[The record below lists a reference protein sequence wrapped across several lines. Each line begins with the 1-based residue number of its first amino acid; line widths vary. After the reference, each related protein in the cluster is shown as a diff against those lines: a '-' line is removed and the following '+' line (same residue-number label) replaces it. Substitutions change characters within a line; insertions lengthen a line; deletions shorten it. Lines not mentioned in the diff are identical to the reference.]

1 MREKHIFNQLHLFQN
16 LQLYF
21 VVRMGPA
28 PLGKSCERGKVPLPW
43 GWGVC
48 FISSEI
54 SWDRRRASA
63 AQRRCSSWTVA
74 GRTERASCTE
84 GPDRHTAV
92 PSPGTHV
99 CCWLSL
105 WCWMFNT
112 INKTMRDKNFGFCTR
127 ILALNRSDAC
137 LSGNSSFKWPSYLWI
152 FFVIVNFYFSLTYW
166 GSVNEYLHKISLT
179 LPYCWEN

>member
-105 WCWMFNT
+105 WCWMFDT
-112 INKTMRDKNFGFCTR
+112 INKTTRDKNFGFCTR

-137 LSGNSSFKWPSYLWI
+137 LSGNSSFKWPSY
-152 FFVIVNFYFSLTYW
+152 S
-166 GSVNEYLHKISLT
+166 
-179 LPYCWEN
+179 